1 MTQPNTPDPARGR
14 FFAISGLRLTAAMII
29 AVGFIILFSPMVDFE
44 AGTRKLIGFGLVII
58 GLFEM
63 LVVIPFLIRRW
74 RTQPKGRRP

>member
-74 RTQPKGRRP
+74 RTQPEGRRP